1 MSPACDVLRSQ
12 GIMLRGIRARLLGLV
27 IVTLV
32 PFMALTG
39 GGLWIQWQN
48 DRDQAYNDAQ
58 VEARL
63 LAAAVDDQL
72 GNIENFLAGLSRAVS
87 TDPANVAAN
96 DATLRTIKS
105 ELPIYVGNILL
116 FDLNGDKIGTS
127 SDATGGPT
135 VSGDRNS
142 FLDVIRGRRFA
153 IGEPAFERA
162 TGDWL
167 VSIARPVE
175 NHGRLA
181 AVLTVGIKLERFEQ
195 ALRAHPLPAGIV
207 VEIVNEHGAVIG
219 RNPNVT
225 TEGAAR
231 PAENHPRNWSG
242 LWSGNVERITSSAV
256 VNRAPWRVSASF
268 PTDVALANVMS
279 RLLWGSIAG
288 ATALVVAVA
297 LASVFAGRIIRPLR
311 ELGEDASALAGG
323 NFAHRTSLRSTGE
336 VGALAST
343 FNSMA
348 ASLEERHRELV
359 TARTAA
365 TAEAAERARF
375 ADMERQ
381 AKDTLAAVIDT
392 SPVAIVCSNL
402 DRRVV
407 IWNQSAERI
416 FGYLA
421 DEIIGQ
427 PIDLVWPGGA
437 EQSLQLFER
446 AIAGQNIRGV
456 ELVGR
461 RKTGSVDLRVAATAM
476 HRDGAAWGVAWA
488 FDDITDRKS
497 AEARLKRSA
506 HYDPLTGLPNRRA
519 MRDELEAI
527 LEGDRAHAVVLVDL
541 DGFKD
546 VNDSAGHSSGDQLL
560 IEVARRLIRVC
571 EARGKAFRLGGDEFV
586 VIMEGCGDPRTVA
599 ERVEAILR
607 ELSQPYDLNEH
618 VHLIGASAGIAV
630 APNDGNSVDELI
642 VNADLALYQV
652 KSDGGHAYRF
662 FVPAFRAQAHAR
674 RGLRQEL
681 RRAFAE
687 NEFELYYQPQI
698 RLADGA
704 VVGAEALLRWR
715 HPVQGLVGPSSF
727 IDALSESA
735 MAPEI
740 GRWILREACQK
751 AAGWRAVGKLTRI
764 GVNLFPIQS
773 RDSTLFADVEDALQS
788 SGLPAESLELEVTE
802 NAALDKDSAIIQ
814 FQRLHARGVS
824 LAFDDFGTGYA
835 SLSYLTR
842 FPISR
847 IKIDCS
853 FVARITEH
861 AEDNAIVRSLIAMA
875 HNLGLVITAEGVE
888 TAEQAAFLRAEQCE
902 EAQGFFYAKP
912 LSAAEF
918 QTYLHS
924 TKSALETDRDKAAF
938 RQRHRR
944 AAEAG

>member
-1 MSPACDVLRSQ
+1 
-12 GIMLRGIRARLLGLV
+12 MLRGIRARLLGLV
-27 IVTLV
+27 IVTVV

-39 GGLWIQWQN
+39 GALWIQWQN

-72 GNIENFLAGLSRAVS
+72 ATIDNLLAGLSRAVA
-87 TDPANVAAN
+87 TDPINVASN
-96 DATLRTIKS
+96 DATLRTIKP
-105 ELPIYVGNILL
+105 ELPSYVSTILL
-116 FDLNGDKIGTS
+116 FDLTGAKIGTS
-127 SDATGGPT
+127 SDATGGRT
-135 VSGDRNS
+135 VSSDRTS
-142 FLDVIRGRRFA
+142 FLDVVHGKRFA
-153 IGEPAFERA
+153 IGEPEIDRA
-162 TGDWL
+162 TGDRL

-181 AVLTVGIKLERFEQ
+181 AVLTVGIKLKRFEQ
-195 ALRAHPLPAGIV
+195 ALQGHPLPAGSV

-219 RNPNVT
+219 SDPNT
-225 TEGAAR
+225 ATKQAAR
-231 PAENHPRNWSG
+231 PAESRSDHRRSG
-242 LWSGNVERITSSAV
+242 STLWSDNVERFTVSAV
-256 VNRAPWRVSASF
+256 VNRVPWRVSASL
-268 PTDVALANVMS
+268 PTDVALANMIS
-279 RLLWGSIAG
+279 RLLWGSLAG
-288 ATALVVAVA
+288 GAALFVAVA
-297 LASVFAGRIIRPLR
+297 LASAFASRIIRPLR
-311 ELGEDASALAGG
+311 ELSKDASVLAGG
-323 NFAHRTSLRSTGE
+323 DFAHRTSLRGTDE

-348 ASLEERHRELV
+348 ASLEQRHRELV
-359 TARTAA
+359 TARSAA
-365 TAEAAERARF
+365 AAEAAERARF

-392 SPVAIVCSNL
+392 SPVAIVCTDL
-402 DRRVV
+402 DRHVV
-407 IWNQSAERI
+407 VWNQAAERM
-416 FGYLA
+416 FGYPA
-421 DEIIGQ
+421 NEVIGQ

-437 EQSLQLFER
+437 EQSIQLFER
-446 AIAGQNIRGV
+446 AIAGQSIRGV

-461 RKTGSVDLRVAATAM
+461 RKTGPVDLRVAATAM
-476 HRDGAAWGVAWA
+476 HRDGGAWGVAWA

-571 EARGKAFRLGGDEFV
+571 EMRGKAFRLGGDEFV

-599 ERVEAILR
+599 EHVEAILQ
-607 ELSQPYDLNEH
+607 ELSQPYNLNEH

-630 APNDGNSVDELI
+630 APNDGTGVDELI

-740 GRWILREACQK
+740 GRWIVREACQK
-751 AAGWRAVGKLTRI
+751 AAAWRAAGKLARI
-764 GVNLFPIQS
+764 SVNLFPIQS
-773 RDSTLFADVEDALQS
+773 RDSTLFADVEEALQS

-802 NAALDKDSAIIQ
+802 NAALDKDGAIIQ

-853 FVARITEH
+853 LVARITEH
-861 AEDNAIVRSLIAMA
+861 AEDKAIVRSLIAMA

-888 TAEQAAFLRAEQCE
+888 TAEQAAFLRSEQCE
-902 EAQGFFYAKP
+902 EAQGFFYARP
-912 LSAAEF
+912 LSASELE
-918 QTYLHS
+918 TYLY
-924 TKSALETDRDKAAF
+924 TAKSALETDRDKAAF
-938 RQRHRR
+938 RQRYRR

>member
-1 MSPACDVLRSQ
+1 
-12 GIMLRGIRARLLGLV
+12 MLRGIRARLLGVV
-27 IVTLV
+27 IVTVV
-32 PFMALTG
+32 PFMALAG

-48 DRDQAYNDAQ
+48 DRDQGYNNAQ

-72 GNIENFLAGLSRAVS
+72 GNIENLLAGLSRAVS
-87 TDPANVAAN
+87 TDPAKTAAN
-96 DATLRTIKS
+96 DAILRTVKP
-105 ELPIYVGNILL
+105 ELPSYVSNILL
-116 FDLNGDKIGTS
+116 FDLNDQSIGAS
-127 SDATGGPT
+127 SDETGG
-135 VSGDRNS
+135 VSSDRDY
-142 FLDVIRGRRFA
+142 FLDIIHGKRFA
-153 IGEPAFERA
+153 IGQPVFDRT

-181 AVLTVGIKLERFEQ
+181 AVLVVRIKVERFEQ
-195 ALRAHPLPAGIV
+195 ALYAHPLPAGSV
-207 VEIVNEHGAVIG
+207 VEIVNEHGTVIS
-219 RNPNVT
+219 RNPNAA
-225 TEGAAR
+225 TEEAAPPDESPNYR
-231 PAENHPRNWSG
+231 QRSRSG
-242 LWSGNVERITSSAV
+242 LWSNNVERITASAV
-256 VNRAPWRVSASF
+256 VNRVPWRVSASL
-268 PTDVALANVMS
+268 PTGVALANVMS
-279 RLLWGSIAG
+279 RLLWGIIAG
-288 ATALVVAVA
+288 AAALVIAVA
-297 LASVFAGRIIRPLR
+297 LAWAFASQIIRPLR
-311 ELGEDASALAGG
+311 ELSRDASALAGG
-323 NFAHRTSLRSTGE
+323 DFAHRTALRGTDE
-336 VGALAST
+336 VGALASN

-348 ASLEERHRELV
+348 ASLEERHRDLV

-365 TAEAAERARF
+365 AAEAAERARF

-392 SPVAIVCSNL
+392 SPVAIVCSDL
-402 DRRVV
+402 ARRVLV
-407 IWNQSAERI
+407 WNQAAERI
-416 FGYLA
+416 FGYA
-421 DEIIGQ
+421 AKEVIGRS
-427 PIDLVWPGGA
+427 IDLVWPDGA
-437 EQSLQLFER
+437 QQSRQLFER
-446 AIAGQNIRGV
+446 TIAAQSIRGV
-456 ELVGR
+456 ELLGC
-461 RKTGSVDLRVAATAM
+461 RKTGPVDLRVAATTM
-476 HRDGAAWGVAWA
+476 HRDGAAWGIAWA

-497 AEARLKRSA
+497 VEARLKRSA

-519 MRDELEAI
+519 MREELEVI
-527 LEGDRAHAVVLVDL
+527 LAGDRAHAVVLVDL

-546 VNDSAGHSSGDQLL
+546 VNDSAGHSSGDLLL
-560 IEVARRLIRVC
+560 IEVARRLTRVC

-599 ERVEAILR
+599 ERVEAILL

-630 APNDGNSVDELI
+630 TPNDGTSVDELI

-715 HPVQGLVGPSSF
+715 HPVQGVVAPSSF

-751 AAGWRAVGKLTRI
+751 AAAWRAAGKLARI

-773 RDSTLFADVEDALQS
+773 RDSVLFADVEEALQS

-802 NAALDKDSAIIQ
+802 NAALDKDSAIIP
-814 FQRLHARGVS
+814 FQRLHERGVS

-861 AEDNAIVRSLIAMA
+861 AEDKAIVRSLIAMA
-875 HNLGLVITAEGVE
+875 HNLGLAITAEGVE
-888 TAEQAAFLRAEQCE
+888 TADQAAFLRLEQCE
-902 EAQGFFYAKP
+902 EAQGFFYSKP

-918 QTYLHS
+918 ETYLHT

-938 RQRHRR
+938 RRRHRR
-944 AAEAG
+944 AAEA

>member
-1 MSPACDVLRSQ
+1 
-12 GIMLRGIRARLLGLV
+12 MLRGIRARLLGLV

-72 GNIENFLAGLSRAVS
+72 GNIENLLAGLSRAVS
-87 TDPANVAAN
+87 TDPANAAAN
-96 DATLRTIKS
+96 DATLRTIKP
-105 ELPIYVGNILL
+105 ELPSYVSNILL

-127 SDATGGPT
+127 SDATGGQT
-135 VSGDRNS
+135 ASGERNS
-142 FLDVIRGRRFA
+142 YLDVIRGKRFA
-153 IGEPAFERA
+153 IGEPVFDRA
-162 TGDWL
+162 ASDWL
-167 VSIARPVE
+167 VSVARPVE
-175 NHGRLA
+175 YHGRLA

-195 ALRAHPLPAGIV
+195 ALRAHPLPAGSV

-219 RNPNVT
+219 RNPNAT
-225 TEGAAR
+225 TEEEAR
-231 PAENHPRNWSG
+231 PAENRNDHPRSSSG
-242 LWSGNVERITSSAV
+242 LWSDNVERITSSAV
-256 VNRAPWRVSASF
+256 VNRAPWRVSASL
-268 PTDVALANVMS
+268 PTGVALANVIT
-279 RLLWGSIAG
+279 RLLWGTIAG
-288 ATALVVAVA
+288 AAALVVAVA
-297 LASVFAGRIIRPLR
+297 LASAFASRIIRPLR
-311 ELGEDASALAGG
+311 ELSKDASALAGG
-323 NFAHRTSLRSTGE
+323 DFAHRSSLRGTDE

-365 TAEAAERARF
+365 TTEAAERARF

-402 DRRVV
+402 DRQVV
-407 IWNQSAERI
+407 VWNQSAERI
-416 FGYLA
+416 FGYPA
-421 DEIIGQ
+421 DEIIGR

-437 EQSLQLFER
+437 EQSVQLFER
-446 AIAGQNIRGV
+446 AIAGQGIRGV

-461 RKTGSVDLRVAATAM
+461 RKTGPVDLRVAATAM

-560 IEVARRLIRVC
+560 IEVARRLTRVC

-652 KSDGGHAYRF
+652 KSDGGHTYRF

-681 RRAFAE
+681 RRAFVE
-687 NEFELYYQPQI
+687 NEFELFYQPQI

-751 AAGWRAVGKLTRI
+751 AADWRAVGKLTRV

-853 FVARITEH
+853 FVARIAEH
-861 AEDNAIVRSLIAMA
+861 AEDKAIVRSLIAMA

-912 LSAAEF
+912 LSSAEF
-918 QTYLHS
+918 ESYLYS